1 MKTLSFLNDLEY
13 PMELIDTHAHLTF
26 DELESN
32 IDDVLHRSIEA
43 GVTSWITVGT
53 DVVNN
58 AKALALSAAHE
69 NIFATLGFH
78 PHYAKDISDD
88 DLIALKELAQNDKVL
103 AIGEAGLDYHYNFSK
118 QDAQKH
124 IFGRQLQIAHE
135 LDLPVVI
142 HSRNAFDETV
152 AILEEFAGKLSNVV
166 FHCYGGTID
175 QTQML
180 LDKGYYLSFTGIVTF
195 KNAEDVRASAK
206 IVPLDRMM
214 IETDCPYMSPT
225 PVRNQRPCEP
235 AMLVHTANL
244 LADLHGITLE
254 DFAAAVTATS
264 KAFFNLP

>member
-1 MKTLSFLNDLEY
+1 
-13 PMELIDTHAHLTF
+13 MELIDTHAHLTF
-26 DELESN
+26 EELENN
-32 IDDVLHRSIEA
+32 IEGVLRRSTEA
-43 GVTSWITVGT
+43 SVTRWITVGT
-53 DVVNN
+53 DVENN
-58 AKALALSAAHE
+58 AKVLELAEAQD

-78 PHYAKDISDD
+78 PHYAKDVTDN
-88 DLIALKELAQNDKVL
+88 DLAAMKAQAANPIVL
-103 AIGEAGLDYHYNFSK
+103 AIGETGLDFHYNFSR

-124 IFGRQLQIAHE
+124 IFGSQLRIAEE

-152 AILEEFAGKLSNVV
+152 TILDEFTGKLRKVV

-175 QTQML
+175 QTRVL
-180 LDKGYYLSFTGIVTF
+180 LEKGYYLSFTGIVTF
-195 KNAEDVRASAK
+195 KNAEEVRASAK

-225 PVRNQRPCEP
+225 PVRNKRPCEP
-235 AMLVHTANL
+235 AMLIHTAKL
-244 LADLHGITLE
+244 LAELHETSLE